1 MLAWLS
7 YTKGF
12 ARTCALTL
20 REWLRTCRY
29 PYNLD
34 FDFGPLEGLLKY
46 SINNLGDPF
55 IESNYGVHSRE
66 FEIGVL
72 QWFARL
78 WEIDDEDYWGYITN
92 CGTEGNLHGILVGR
106 EVLPDGILYASK
118 ESHYSVF
125 KAARMY
131 RMDAVSVGTLPTG
144 EIDYD
149 ELQRTLIA
157 NRGRPAVLN
166 VNVGTTVKGAVDD
179 VDRILHVLQQAG
191 YSEDKFFIHCDGAL
205 FGLMLPFVRDARR
218 VTTAATSGND
228 APAGTSYGDGVI
240 TFRKAIGSVSV
251 SGHKFVGVPMPCGV
265 VMTRKRH
272 VMKLSS
278 DIEYLNSRDATIMGS
293 RNGHAPIFM
302 WHTLTRKGYE
312 GLRADVEGC
321 IDNARAMK
329 TMLEKAGVP
338 VMLNELSSTVVF
350 ERPVEEAFV
359 KKWQL
364 ACEGD
369 IAHVVVMP
377 NVTLAT
383 LREFTNEL
391 TMSRALYGGWRQ
403 VQEAK
408 SAATK
413 TAVSA

>member
-1 MLAWLS
+1 M
-7 YTKGF
+7 
-12 ARTCALTL
+12 
-20 REWLRTCRY
+20 
-29 PYNLD
+29 
-34 FDFGPLEGLLKY
+34 
-46 SINNLGDPF
+46 
-55 IESNYGVHSRE
+55 HSRE

-78 WEIDDEDYWGYITN
+78 WEISDEDCWGYVTN
-92 CGTEGNLHGILVGR
+92 CGTEGNLHGLLVGR
-106 EVLPDGILYASK
+106 EVLPDAIMYASK

-131 RMDAVSVGTLPTG
+131 RMDSVQVGTLPTG

-149 ELQRTLIA
+149 ELERQLVA
-157 NRGRPAVLN
+157 NKARPAVLN
-166 VNVGTTVKGAVDD
+166 LNIGTTVKGAVDD
-179 VDRILHVLQQAG
+179 LDRVLAVLAKAG
-191 YSEDKFFIHCDGAL
+191 YPEERFFIHCDGAL

-218 VTTAATSGND
+218 GGADAA
-228 APAGTSYGDGVI
+228 GDGVV
-240 TFRKAIGSVSV
+240 TFRKPIGSVSV
-251 SGHKFVGVPMPCGV
+251 SGHKFVGVPMPCGI

-312 GLRADVEGC
+312 GMRADVEAC
-321 IDNARAMK
+321 IANAQALK
-329 TMLEKAGVP
+329 KMLEQAGVS

-350 ERPVEEAFV
+350 ERPLDESFV

-364 ACEGD
+364 ACEGE

-377 NVTLAT
+377 NVTVPK
-383 LREFTNEL
+383 LREFVNEY
-391 TMSRALYGGWRQ
+391 TMSRALYGTRAAVRADPTPQ
-403 VQEAK
+403 ALK
-408 SAATK
+408 APLSA
-413 TAVSA
+413 